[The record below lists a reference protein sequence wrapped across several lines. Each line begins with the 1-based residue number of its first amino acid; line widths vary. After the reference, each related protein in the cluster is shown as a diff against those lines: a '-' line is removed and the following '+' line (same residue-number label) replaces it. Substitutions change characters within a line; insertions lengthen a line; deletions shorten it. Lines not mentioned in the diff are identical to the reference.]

1 MANIRKVAELAGVS
15 VATVSRVLNHPER
28 VSEKTKQKVVSVMEE
43 MDFSPNPLARG
54 LNLKRTNTIALV
66 IPDIQNPLY
75 TEIARGV
82 ESIAH
87 RNGNNLLLCNTEK
100 DVEKEKS
107 YVQMLIEKKIDGV
120 ILAYTGLKDEDF
132 QEIIKKEINLLL
144 CGMNTASKQI
154 SSVYSDFRSGARM
167 AVQHLIDIGY
177 THIACI
183 TGSDRYIENRE
194 KVEGYIATM
203 GGAGLKIYPHYLI
216 HGNDDI
222 NSGYLSALKLLKV
235 EPRPEALFVSNDLMA
250 IGAINA
256 VQKAGLRVPEDI
268 AVVGYDNIVMG
279 SFIEPKLTTISW
291 PVYKMGIIAA
301 RILLDEINSKK
312 EEIHTQ
318 NVLLKPKLKIRKS
331 CGHID
336 RVREIFT

>member
-1 MANIRKVAELAGVS
+1 VANIRKVAQLAGVS

-28 VSEKTKQKVVSVMEE
+28 VSEKTKNRVLSVMKDI
-43 MDFSPNPLARG
+43 DFSPNALARG
-54 LNLKRTNTIALV
+54 LNLRRTNTIALV

-100 DVEKEKS
+100 DVVKEKS

-120 ILAYTGLKDEDF
+120 ILAYTGLKDADF
-132 QEIIKKEINLLL
+132 QEIINKEINLIL
-144 CGMNTASKQI
+144 CGMNSATMRI
-154 SSVYSDFRSGARM
+154 SSVYSDFRQGAAL
-167 AVQHLIDIGY
+167 AVQHLIKLGY
-177 THIACI
+177 KRIACI

-194 KVEGYIATM
+194 KVQGYIETM
-203 GGAGLKIYPHYLI
+203 EKAELDVHPHYLV

-222 NSGYLSALKLLKV
+222 NSGYLSALKLQKI
-235 EPRPEALFVSNDLMA
+235 EDRPEAVFVCNDLMA

-256 VQKAGLRVPEDI
+256 MQKAGLNVPEDI
-268 AVVGYDNIVMG
+268 GVVGYDNIVMG
-279 SFIEPKLTTISW
+279 SFIDPKLTTVSW
-291 PVYKMGIIAA
+291 PVYKMGILSA
-301 RILLDEINSKK
+301 RILIDEVKSKS
-312 EEIHTQ
+312 EDVYPQ
-318 NVLLKPKLKIRKS
+318 SNLLKPKLKIRKS

-336 RVREIFT
+336 RVSEIFD